1 MTNTRDDVIRP
12 HPWSCDLLWKKIQ
25 VFLYWDVFINL
36 IFNVNIVITLCIR
49 FISFPKGQS
58 LREFSNDEKSVIS
71 LKNNDFTKRMYSF
84 ISNVGFKRNSSK
96 RAGFN
101 VTAFPLLAFEET
113 RSIPKRYRNYS
124 IRACAAHTTSGI
136 SIKSH
141 KKPNRYIFSL
151 FCTIFLFSF
160 FFFLLFF
167 SYFVFAC
174 TFFTYS
180 LWNTKKN
187 KDATNLQAIK
197 LLVFSHPRRPRGSR
211 WGRKKI

>member
-1 MTNTRDDVIRP
+1 VTYFE
-12 HPWSCDLLWKKIQ
+12 KKIQ
-25 VFLYWDVFINL
+25 VFLYWDVFIDL

-49 FISFPKGQS
+49 LISFPKGQS

-71 LKNNDFTKRMYSF
+71 LKNNGFTKRMYSF

-141 KKPNRYIFSL
+141 KSQIDIFFL
-151 FCTIFLFSF
+151 FFVLFSF
-160 FFFLLFF
+160 FLFFSLVFLLFCF
-167 SYFVFAC
+167 C
-174 TFFTYS
+174 
-180 LWNTKKN
+180 L
-187 KDATNLQAIK
+187 
-197 LLVFSHPRRPRGSR
+197 
-211 WGRKKI
+211 

>member
-25 VFLYWDVFINL
+25 VFLYWDVFIDL

-160 FFFLLFF
+160 FFFLVFLLFCF
-167 SYFVFAC
+167 CLYFFYLQFVKHKEKQRCNEFASY
-174 TFFTYS
+174 
-180 LWNTKKN
+180 
-187 KDATNLQAIK
+187 
-197 LLVFSHPRRPRGSR
+197 
-211 WGRKKI
+211 